1 MADGR
6 PLGRRRFVDVLLGG
20 GVLAS
25 LASFV
30 YPVLRFI
37 MPPPIREAIET
48 NVVAAKVGEL
58 APNSGKV
65 FKFGRRPALLVNT
78 TGGEL
83 RAFDGI
89 CTHLNCTVQFRS
101 DYGQIWCA
109 CHNGFYD
116 VSGKNIAGPPPRP
129 LERLQVQVRGDEV
142 IVSRGSPS

>member
-1 MADGR
+1 MPSGR
-6 PLGRRRFVDVLLGG
+6 PVGRRTFVDYLLGG

-25 LASFV
+25 LASFL
-30 YPVLRFI
+30 YPVIRFM

-48 NVVAAKVGEL
+48 SVVAGKLGEL
-58 APNSGKV
+58 APNTGKV

-78 TGGEL
+78 PGGEL
-83 RAFDGI
+83 VAYDGI
-89 CTHLNCTVQFRS
+89 CTHLNCTIQYRP

-129 LERLQVQVRGDEV
+129 LERLNVQVRGDDV
-142 IVSRGSPS
+142 VVSRGTPS

>member
-20 GVLAS
+20 GAVAS
-25 LASFV
+25 FASFV

-58 APNSGKV
+58 APNFGKV

-78 TGGEL
+78 PGGEL

-89 CTHLNCTVQFRS
+89 CTHLNCTVQYRP

-129 LERLQVQVRGDEV
+129 LERLQVQIRGDEV

>member
-1 MADGR
+1 MAEGR
-6 PLGRRRFVDVLLGG
+6 PLGRRTFVDYLLGG

-25 LASFV
+25 LASFL

-58 APNSGKV
+58 LPNSGKV
-65 FKFGRRPALLVNT
+65 FKFGRRPALVVHT
-78 TGGEL
+78 PGGEL
-83 RAFDGI
+83 RAYDGI
-89 CTHLNCTVQFRS
+89 CTHLNCTIQYRP

-116 VSGKNIAGPPPRP
+116 VSGKNVAGPPPRP
-129 LERLQVQVRGDEV
+129 LERLNVQIRGDEV
-142 IVSRGSPS
+142 IVSRGSTS

>member
-1 MADGR
+1 MADRR
-6 PLGRRRFVDVLLGG
+6 PLGRRTFVDYLLGG

-25 LASFV
+25 LASFL
-30 YPVLRFI
+30 YPVLRFV
-37 MPPPIREAIET
+37 MPPPITEAIET
-48 NVVAAKVGEL
+48 NVVAANVGEL

-78 TGGEL
+78 QGGEL
-83 RAFDGI
+83 RAYDGI
-89 CTHLNCTVQFRS
+89 CTHLNCTIQYRS

-129 LERLQVQVRGDEV
+129 LERLNVQIRGDEV
-142 IVSRGSPS
+142 IVSRGSAT